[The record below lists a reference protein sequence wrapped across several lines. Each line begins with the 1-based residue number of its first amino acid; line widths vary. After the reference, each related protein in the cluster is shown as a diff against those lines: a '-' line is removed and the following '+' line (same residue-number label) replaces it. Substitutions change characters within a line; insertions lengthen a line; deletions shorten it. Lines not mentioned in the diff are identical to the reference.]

1 MNGKRQKSQKASYL
15 SLKGTKTERNI
26 MLIDDNNSINVPN
39 TYHTYPYI

>member
-1 MNGKRQKSQKASYL
+1 MAKDKNLKKPRISSV
-15 SLKGTKTERNI
+15 KGTKTERNI